1 MKMKKIITAMLTAIL
16 TIIIALFIFRC
27 CMASDRSVYS
37 KPAVTDALRQAYSDG
52 TSVILVHTQTS
63 EISDDGLFAA
73 FNMFYNSESGEL
85 QFAVRWNDSTYRR
98 TGKPEGYD
106 FTFVAVNGTTGEE
119 YPCTIAEGTK
129 RWMYNYRR
137 VTAEGV
143 SLDSGDQLTVKMLV
157 NDKYIDKQVL
167 KYDGQPFEEY
177 KLPRSLKKE
186 LLH

>member
-1 MKMKKIITAMLTAIL
+1 MKTKKIITATLTAVL

-27 CMASDRSVYS
+27 CMASDKSVYS
-37 KPAVTDALRQAYSDG
+37 SPAPTDALRQAYSDG

-63 EISDDGLFAA
+63 EISDDGSFAA
-73 FNMFYNSESGEL
+73 FNMFYNPESGEL
-85 QFAVRWNDSTYRR
+85 QFAVRWNDSMYRR
-98 TGKPEGYD
+98 TGKPDGYD
-106 FTFVAVNGTTGEE
+106 FGFVAVNETTGEE
-119 YPCTIAEGTK
+119 YPCTITESTE

-143 SLDSGDQLTVKMLV
+143 SLDSADQLTVKMLV

-167 KYDGQPFEEY
+167 KYDGQAFKEY

-186 LLH
+186 LIP